1 MKRCSVCIDLLK
13 KITELKKEHQA
24 VMLEHNPNTSDRS
37 DPEAA
42 RTYWYHRG
50 GYEAAIEL
58 LTHIASNRKGGNLTN
73 LIKSLTDP
81 K

>member
-1 MKRCSVCIDLLK
+1 MKRCSVCIDLLN
-13 KITELKKEHQA
+13 KIGELKKEHKEGMSKGSATLVQ
-24 VMLEHNPNTSDRS
+24 PPQDIS
-37 DPEAA
+37 
-42 RTYWYHRG
+42 TYWYHRG